1 MQKELSN
8 TPGNPSDNEENYP
21 PYQIES
27 NVYRHAKMELDI
39 LLKTYPTRDNPPIV
53 KDFIHEILALVNKF
67 GHSGQS
73 GGSAPF
79 TAEAIASTVK
89 KLCLFQPLG
98 DITGHDDEWADVGL
112 EGNGLSAQNK
122 RLSSVFKLPD
132 GKFKYLDAIVWKNQH
147 GATWTG
153 TAQLSDG
160 THIRNQ
166 AYIKSFPFKPKT
178 FTIDVI
184 EEEVAKDD
192 WTFHVKDEK
201 QLDEVWAYYDKIILD
216 K

>member
-8 TPGNPSDNEENYP
+8 TPGNTSDTEENYP

-39 LLKTYPTRDNPPIV
+39 LLKTYPTKDNPPII

-79 TAEAIASTVK
+79 TAGAIANTVK
-89 KLCLFQPLG
+89 KLCLFEPLG
-98 DITGHDDEWADVGL
+98 DITGQPDEWADVSEHDGHL
-112 EGNGLSAQNK
+112 LGQNK
-122 RLSSVFKLPD
+122 RLGSVFKLAD

-147 GATWTG
+147 GAIWTG
-153 TAQLSDG
+153 TAQLADG
-160 THIRNQ
+160 SHMHNQ
-166 AYIKSFPFKPKT
+166 AYIKQFPFKPKI

-201 QLDEVWAYYDKIILD
+201 QLEEVWAYYDKIVI
-216 K
+216 